1 MSATDAR
8 CAPDRSRW
16 CRSARASANSST
28 RGRSSAARRGSSSAP
43 RSPRGPAR
51 SPSASSGRTR
61 RRAAWGSTS
70 RSRPRVTSA
79 RTRRSTSGLRGEGS
93 PPSWACASAISGSCS
108 GPRHFSAPPPSSGRS
123 WASASTCRWR
133 GGSGVPS
140 LAPMVV
146 PSLDTEHPGIR
157 VIAEVASV
165 LQAGPP
171 PRGGGHDVVV
181 VVARILAPMIAATE
195 LSQDLA
201 SEVALRTHEM
211 EAQRSFA
218 AQIIDSLPV
227 GLYVIDRTYRI
238 RAWNRKRETGMQ
250 GVSREDAVG
259 REIFDVLDRQPR
271 DLLKHEFDRVFDT
284 GELQQVEMESQ
295 ATGEARHYRIT
306 KIPMHQDGG
315 AISHVITIGEDITE
329 WRQAQ
334 QRLTETEK
342 LAAVGQLAAGVM
354 HEINNPLATILAC
367 CEALALRTEEL
378 SAGDRHGY
386 DEYLKIID
394 AEVQRCRRIV
404 ESLLDFSRPK
414 GGDKKPT
421 DVNSVVERTL
431 FLLKHHARFKRLT
444 VMRELTSGLPSVL
457 GDHERLIQ
465 SFMALMLNA
474 MDAMDSRGTLTVRSR
489 INPDRADEIL
499 LEFIDTGTGIKR
511 EDLPKIFEPFFTTK
525 PQGRGTGLGLSICY
539 GIIAEHRGRIEVES
553 QVGVGSNFRVYLP
566 TG

>member
-1 MSATDAR
+1 
-8 CAPDRSRW
+8 
-16 CRSARASANSST
+16 
-28 RGRSSAARRGSSSAP
+28 
-43 RSPRGPAR
+43 
-51 SPSASSGRTR
+51 
-61 RRAAWGSTS
+61 
-70 RSRPRVTSA
+70 
-79 RTRRSTSGLRGEGS
+79 
-93 PPSWACASAISGSCS
+93 
-108 GPRHFSAPPPSSGRS
+108 
-123 WASASTCRWR
+123 
-133 GGSGVPS
+133 
-140 LAPMVV
+140 MVV

-165 LQAGPP
+165 LQAGLASDDALHGVVSALR
-171 PRGGGHDVVV
+171 RGLNLRRCRLWLRTPDGSRYALVTTPGDEAELPGYATPVAEWIRRGVQREGIPGGSVMRLPLVHEDEALGALEVIIPTGRYEGIAHDVVV
-181 VVARILAPMIAATE
+181 VVARILAPMLAATE

-211 EAQRSFA
+211 EVQRSFA

-227 GLYVIDRTYRI
+227 GLYVIDRSYRI
-238 RAWNRKRETGMQ
+238 RAWNRKRETGTQ

-271 DLLKHEFDRVFDT
+271 ELLKREFDRVFDT

-295 ATGEARHYRIT
+295 ASGETRHYRIT
-306 KIPMHQDGG
+306 KIPMRQDGHD
-315 AISHVITIGEDITE
+315 ISHVITIGEDITE

-334 QRLTETEK
+334 QRLSETEK

-367 CEALALRTEEL
+367 CEALALRTETL
-378 SAGDRHGY
+378 PPPDRQPY

-404 ESLLDFSRPK
+404 ERLLEFSRPK
-414 GGDKKPT
+414 AGEKKRV
-421 DVNSVVERTL
+421 DVNAVVEHTL
-431 FLLKHHARFKRLT
+431 FLLKHHARFKRLN
-444 VMRELTSGLPSVL
+444 VARELASGLPAVQA
-457 GDHERLIQ
+457 DQERLIQ

-489 INPDRADEIL
+489 MNPERADEIL

-553 QVGVGSNFRVYLP
+553 QVGVGSNFKVYLP
-566 TG
+566 IG

>member
-1 MSATDAR
+1 MV
-8 CAPDRSRW
+8 AP
-16 CRSARASANSST
+16 T
-28 RGRSSAARRGSSSAP
+28 L
-43 RSPRGPAR
+43 
-51 SPSASSGRTR
+51 
-61 RRAAWGSTS
+61 TS
-70 RSRPRVTSA
+70 
-79 RTRRSTSGLRGEGS
+79 
-93 PPSWACASAISGSCS
+93 
-108 GPRHFSAPPPSSGRS
+108 
-123 WASASTCRWR
+123 
-133 GGSGVPS
+133 
-140 LAPMVV
+140 
-146 PSLDTEHPGIR
+146 DHPGLE
-157 VIAEVASV
+157 VLAEVAKV
-165 LQAGPP
+165 LANG
-171 PRGGGHDVVV
+171 RGGPVEEGLTAIVGVLRRGLALRRCRLWLRSGDGSRYIPIASPDDETQRPGFTPSVPEWVAAGAHREGVAGGTLLRLPLIHDEESLGCFEVIIPQGRYERMAHDVLI
-181 VVARILAPMIAATE
+181 VVAQMLAPVLAATA
-195 LSQDLA
+195 LQQDLA
-201 SEVALRTHEM
+201 SEVALRTREL
-211 EAQRSFA
+211 ELQRNFA
-218 AQIIDSLPV
+218 ARIIDSLPV
-227 GLYVIDRTYRI
+227 GLYVIDRSYVI
-238 RAWNRKRETGMQ
+238 RAWNRKRESGTQ
-250 GVSREDAVG
+250 GVAREDAVG
-259 REIFDVLDRQPR
+259 REIFEVLDRQPR
-271 DLLKHEFDRVFDT
+271 ELLKREFDRVFDT
-284 GELQQVEMESQ
+284 GALQQVEMESQ
-295 ATGEARHYRIT
+295 ASGEARYHRIT
-306 KIPMHQDGG
+306 KIPMRQDGHD
-315 AISHVITIGEDITE
+315 ISHVITIGEDITE

-394 AEVQRCRRIV
+394 TEVQRCRRIV
-404 ESLLDFSRPK
+404 ARLLDFSRPK

-444 VMRELTSGLPSVL
+444 VMREFASGLPSVL

-539 GIIAEHRGRIEVES
+539 AIIAEHRGRIDVES
-553 QVGVGSNFRVYLP
+553 QLGVGSNFRVYLP
-566 TG
+566 IG

>member
-1 MSATDAR
+1 MV
-8 CAPDRSRW
+8 AP
-16 CRSARASANSST
+16 T
-28 RGRSSAARRGSSSAP
+28 L
-43 RSPRGPAR
+43 
-51 SPSASSGRTR
+51 
-61 RRAAWGSTS
+61 TS
-70 RSRPRVTSA
+70 
-79 RTRRSTSGLRGEGS
+79 
-93 PPSWACASAISGSCS
+93 
-108 GPRHFSAPPPSSGRS
+108 
-123 WASASTCRWR
+123 
-133 GGSGVPS
+133 
-140 LAPMVV
+140 
-146 PSLDTEHPGIR
+146 EHPGLE
-157 VIAEVASV
+157 VLAEVAKVLAAGRPAAGGLAGVVGV
-165 LQAGPP
+165 LQRGLALRRCHIWLRSADGSRFLPINSPEDELRPGSDTAAVAAWVGAGPHRESVPGGTLLRLPLVHEEEALGCLEAIIP
-171 PRGGGHDVVV
+171 PGHRERMAHDVLV
-181 VVARILAPMIAATE
+181 VVAQMVAPVLAANE

-201 SEVALRTHEM
+201 SEVALRTREF
-211 EAQRSFA
+211 EAQRNFA
-218 AQIIDSLPV
+218 ARIIDSLPV
-227 GLYVIDRTYRI
+227 GLYAIDRSYRI
-238 RAWNRKRETGMQ
+238 RAWNRKREAGTQ
-250 GVSREDAVG
+250 GVSREEALG
-259 REIFDVLDRQPR
+259 REVFEVLDRQPR
-271 DLLKHEFDRVFDT
+271 DLLKLEFDRVFAT
-284 GELQQVEMESQ
+284 GEIQTVEMDSQ

-329 WRQAQ
+329 WRQAR

-367 CEALALRTEEL
+367 CEALTLRTEDL
-378 SAGDRHGY
+378 PPGDRHGY

-421 DVNSVVERTL
+421 DVNGVVERTL
-431 FLLKHHARFKRLT
+431 FLLKHHARFKRLS
-444 VMRELTSGLPSVL
+444 VVRELASGLPPVL

-489 INPDRADEIL
+489 INPDRRDEIL

-539 GIIAEHRGRIEVES
+539 GIIAEHRGRIDVES
-553 QVGVGSNFRVYLP
+553 HVGVGSNFRVYLP